1 MTPGSSKAVETLRW
15 AKSSLDTAA
24 SSLWSRM
31 SRQTRRRIA
40 IKDAEIA
47 ALRRE
52 LARTRGGYVQPVL
65 GNTPVFGGGAGRAAA
80 NRWLMLMLNAHPEIL
95 RKVEGRFFGKG
106 WRRES

>member
-1 MTPGSSKAVETLRW
+1 MIPGSSKAVETLRW

-24 SSLWSRM
+24 SSLWSRV

-52 LARTRGGYVQPVL
+52 LARTRGEDVQPVV
-65 GNTPVFGGGAGRAAA
+65 GNTPVFFVVGQQKSGTT
-80 NRWLMLMLNAHPEIL
+80 WLMRMLDSHPEIL
-95 RKVEGRFFGKG
+95 CKGEGRFFGKG
-106 WRRES
+106 WRR